1 MSTERR
7 LGRAGV
13 LLCAALGLAWAAVLG
28 GCAEQTGRRQLE
40 RVAKDWCEAV
50 RASQVIPVY
59 PLTEDLRP
67 GDVFMVQTPIQEQTR
82 IYRERGFLALD
93 DLRHRLPVRSY
104 QAMYFDGYWADD
116 FGEAPN
122 PRPARPPGSLVF
134 DARAPRAAFPTYGFE
149 ARSGLGAA
157 LALPVKGVP
166 VGLNFMNADRA
177 EGTIT
182 ISDARTYAAE
192 AQELYDGLVSWAEE
206 DRVRTMLAGVV
217 EQVKHPVYLRTVTR
231 VYLTGAVDV
240 SLVNKSVTGAGLKAG
255 AAPDVAVIDAEG
267 NINENHDKVLAKLNE
282 QANANPVRDA
292 SGNVIPGAAVK
303 FTSASA
309 RHVGLSE
316 SFDTLLAIGY
326 LGFDVPVFEGG
337 VIGAP
342 IPTFER
348 LEHGLGDVAP
358 QRLDTLSPRQA
369 GFQVQMDA
377 YDALARRDATGALNV
392 AARTARSLGERSFGE
407 TVKAVEAAR
416 AGAGG
421 EEAEALARAAA
432 ARFKQESAA
441 YVAPGGGA
449 GPRYSRF
456 GDAFAAAYARR
467 HEE

>member
-1 MSTERR
+1 MGIS
-7 LGRAGV
+7 GKRARSSAIAAVAAWV
-13 LLCAALGLAWAAVLG
+13 LLVG

-67 GDVFMVQTPIQEQTR
+67 GDVFMVQTPIQDQTR
-82 IYRERGFLALD
+82 IYRERGFLTLD
-93 DLRHRLPVRSY
+93 DLRHRLPVTSY
-104 QAMYFDGYWADD
+104 SNMYFDGYWKDVYGA
-116 FGEAPN
+116 EPN
-122 PRPARPPGSLVF
+122 PWPGREAGSVRIE
-134 DARAPRAAFPTYGFE
+134 ARAPRAAFPTYGFE
-149 ARSGLGAA
+149 ARSGMGAA

-182 ISDARTYAAE
+182 IADARTYAAE
-192 AQELYDGLVSWAEE
+192 AQALYEQLAAWAEQ
-206 DRVRTMLAGVV
+206 DQVRTMLAGVV
-217 EQVKHPVYLRTVTR
+217 EQVKHPVYLRVVTR
-231 VYLTGAVDV
+231 VYMAGAVDV
-240 SLVNKSVTGAGLKAG
+240 SLVNKSVTGAGLRAG
-255 AAPDVAVIDAEG
+255 AAPDVAVVDAEG
-267 NINENHDKVLAKLNE
+267 TVNENHDKVLARLNE
-282 QANANPVRDA
+282 QANTPMIRDVA
-292 SGNVIPGAAVK
+292 GNVIPGAAVK

-337 VIGAP
+337 VVGAP

-348 LEHGLGDVAP
+348 LEHGLADVAP
-358 QRLDTLSPRQA
+358 QRLDRLSPQQA
-369 GFQVQMDA
+369 GFQIQMDA
-377 YDALARRDATGALNV
+377 YDALARRSAGQALNV
-392 AARTARSLGERSFGE
+392 AARTAKALGERSFGG
-407 TVKAVEAAR
+407 T
-416 AGAGG
+416 
-421 EEAEALARAAA
+421 AEALKAARQAGDSEDSEELAKAAVM
-432 ARFKQESAA
+432 RFKQESAA

-467 HEE
+467 DEE

>member
-1 MSTERR
+1 MGILRKSG
-7 LGRAGV
+7 LGGS
-13 LLCAALGLAWAAVLG
+13 GLAVLIAWGLLAG

-67 GDVFMVQTPIQEQTR
+67 GDVFMVQTPIQDQTR
-82 IYRERGFLALD
+82 IYRERGFLTLD
-93 DLRHRLPVRSY
+93 DLRHRLPVTSY
-104 QAMYFDGYWADD
+104 KSMYFDGYWKDD
-116 FGEAPN
+116 FGSEPN
-122 PRPARPPGSLVF
+122 PRPGREEGSVRI

-192 AQELYDGLVSWAEE
+192 AQDLYEQLTAWAEQ
-206 DRVRTMLAGVV
+206 DQVRTMLAGVV
-217 EQVKHPVYLRTVTR
+217 DQVKHPVYLRVVTR

-255 AAPDVAVIDAEG
+255 AAPEVAVPDAEG
-267 NINENHDKVLAKLNE
+267 TVNENHDRVLARLNE
-282 QANANPVRDA
+282 QANAPFIKDVQ
-292 SGNVIPGAAVK
+292 GNVIPGAAVK

-337 VIGAP
+337 VVGSP

-348 LEHGLGDVAP
+348 LEHGLADVAP
-358 QRLDTLSPRQA
+358 QRVDTLTPRQA
-369 GFQVQMDA
+369 GFQIEMDA
-377 YDALARRDATGALNV
+377 FDALAKRDAGQALNV
-392 AARTARSLGERSFGE
+392 ASRTARSLGERSFGE
-407 TVKAVEAAR
+407 TVAAV
-416 AGAGG
+416 
-421 EEAEALARAAA
+421 
-432 ARFKQESAA
+432 
-441 YVAPGGGA
+441 
-449 GPRYSRF
+449 
-456 GDAFAAAYARR
+456 
-467 HEE
+467 